1 MYHLATCFWV
11 SDCTHSTGF
20 VGCAEIVFMLKTL
33 KQQIFAQ
40 KVYLCYAMQ
49 YHCNRKDC
57 RKLHIITFL
66 SRISPEFHQ
75 KEKESH
81 EIFVTL

>member
-1 MYHLATCFWV
+1 M
-11 SDCTHSTGF
+11 STTKLTLF
-20 VGCAEIVFMLKTL
+20 SLITKEIVLKFLTFFFLVRNIQVMLKTL

-66 SRISPEFHQ
+66 
-75 KEKESH
+75 
-81 EIFVTL
+81 VLLDLM